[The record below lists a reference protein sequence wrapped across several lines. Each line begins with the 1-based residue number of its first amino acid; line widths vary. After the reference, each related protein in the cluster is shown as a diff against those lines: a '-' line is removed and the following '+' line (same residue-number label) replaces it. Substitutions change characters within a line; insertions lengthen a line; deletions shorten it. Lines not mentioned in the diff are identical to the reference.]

1 MKIAAIKPLVE
12 AHSID
17 ELRKAEDAIL
27 NEAQPEIEVQGSDEG
42 EQLTH
47 VLAAIWI
54 KHQMQE
60 HDLDFTTAL
69 RQYSARVRTSI
80 S

>member
-12 AHSID
+12 THSIED
-17 ELRKAEDAIL
+17 LRAAEDAIL
-27 NEAQPEIEVQGSDEG
+27 NDTPTAIEVQGADEG

-54 KHQMQE
+54 KHQMDE
-60 HDLDFTTAL
+60 TGADFTTTL
-69 RQYSARVRTSI
+69 RSYTQRVRTSI